1 MPPTAAVSQASG
13 AVAAPVPS
21 GAAAAPG
28 PMSREEEVLYKQF
41 LEWRAARA
49 KVEPYDVTHFAYR
62 WRRLIASLLDGP

>member
-1 MPPTAAVSQASG
+1 VTGWTRFRAAQEWLDRNMPPTAAVSQASG
-13 AVAAPVPS
+13 AVAAPAPS

-49 KVEPYDVTHFAYR
+49 KAGR
-62 WRRLIASLLDGP
+62 